1 MSAPV
6 TETMVAVSTKRTP
19 FWRSPAFVR
28 PVVLLVLAIVAL
40 IIGGIIS
47 PGLPSW
53 GVAEA
58 IVTQTLFLAVLAFG
72 QGLVMLIGGFDLSI
86 PGVVGL
92 SATIVA
98 LGTSVWGL
106 NVWVAVL
113 IALLASLAAGLV
125 NGFLI
130 SQFQIPAFIITLA
143 MSGVLLGVT
152 IGIGFGRQAP
162 ASPPELVHLFSGAGK
177 WFGVGIP
184 VVVFL
189 IVGAVGW
196 LIQARSRYGRGVY
209 LFGSSP
215 RTAKIAGL
223 PARRTEISV
232 YMMSSLAAGIGGVML
247 LGFSGNAQPALG
259 ETWLMPAIAAVLVGG
274 TIIGSGYG
282 FWQATLMSAV
292 LLTTISIVIGAT
304 GFSQGWKNVL
314 YGVVVLL
321 ALVVMSK
328 DNNLGS
334 RIKSMFRSRKEE
346 DLAIS

>member
-1 MSAPV
+1 MTAPV
-6 TETMVAVSTKRTP
+6 TETMVAVPTKRTP
-19 FWRSPAFVR
+19 FWRAPGFVR
-28 PVVLLVLAIVAL
+28 PVALFALAIVAL

-53 GVAEA
+53 GVAES
-58 IVTQTLFLAVLAFG
+58 IVTQSLFLAVLAFG

-98 LGTSVWGL
+98 LGTSAWGW
-106 NVWVAVL
+106 NFWVAIL
-113 IALLASLAAGLV
+113 IALVASAAAGFV
-125 NGFLI
+125 NGYLV
-130 SQFQIPAFIITLA
+130 SQFKIPAFIITLA
-143 MSGVLLGVT
+143 MSGVLMGIT

-162 ASPPELVHLFSGAGK
+162 PSPSELVHLFSGAGK
-177 WFGVGIP
+177 MFGIGIP
-184 VVVFL
+184 VVVFI
-189 IVGAVGW
+189 IVGVLGW

-215 RTAKIAGL
+215 RTARLSGL
-223 PARRTEISV
+223 PAMRTEISV
-232 YMMSSLAAGIGGVML
+232 YMASSLAAGVGGLML

-259 ETWLMPAIAAVLVGG
+259 QTWLMPAIAAVLVGG

-304 GFSQGWKNVL
+304 GLSSGLKNVL
-314 YGVVVLL
+314 YGAVVLI

-328 DNNLGS
+328 ENNLGS
-334 RIKSMFRSRKEE
+334 KIKSAFKKRNTDE
-346 DLAIS
+346 LAEG